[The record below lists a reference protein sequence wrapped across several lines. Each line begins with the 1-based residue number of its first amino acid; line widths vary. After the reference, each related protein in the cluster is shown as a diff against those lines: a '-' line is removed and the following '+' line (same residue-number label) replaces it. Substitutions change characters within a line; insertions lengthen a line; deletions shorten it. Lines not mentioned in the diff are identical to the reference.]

1 MSFDEAKALILEEGL
16 GQKGLVNALRR
27 GDEPSAARVEGVI
40 AAVRAVYEGTRKD
53 NRLDRD
59 LACALFNLAGHTR
72 ADVDSWRAR
81 GALYR
86 KDLIADEL
94 PRLAAAVES
103 VFNGLWVESD

>member
-1 MSFDEAKALILEEGL
+1 MRFDEAKALILEEGL
-16 GQKGLVNALRR
+16 GRKGLVNTLRR
-27 GDEPSAARVEGVI
+27 GDEPSAVQVDWVI
-40 AAVRAVYEGTRKD
+40 TAIRAVYEGTRKD

-72 ADVDSWRAR
+72 AAVDSWRAR

>member
-1 MSFDEAKALILEEGL
+1 MGFDEAKELILEEGL

-27 GDEPSAARVEGVI
+27 GDEPSAATVERVI
-40 AAVRAVYEGTRKD
+40 AAVRVVYEGTRKD
-53 NRLDRD
+53 DRLDRD

-72 ADVDSWRAR
+72 GAVNSWTKR

-86 KDLIADEL
+86 KDLVADEL

-103 VFNGLWVESD
+103 VFNGLWVEAD